1 LGTRIGLDPS
11 LYDPAMNPLPTDPA
25 TPDRTP
31 DVTLSVIIPVYNE
44 RATISTLIDKV
55 NRVQVPK
62 EIIVVDDGSRD
73 GTADIL
79 RQKLE
84 GQAVTLVHTSLVNL
98 GKGASIRFGLE
109 YVRGD
114 IVIIQDADLELDPED
129 YHRILAAFHRQR
141 ADVVYGSRF
150 LGRGYFHGFPEVRL
164 ANKLANLVL
173 AWTVRILWGVRI
185 TDEATSYKAFR
196 TSVIKSMD
204 LRCVGFEFCPEVT
217 AKVLNRGY
225 SIHEVPIRYHPR
237 TVAEGKKV
245 QWFDG
250 LKALYVLFKY
260 RFVARNE

>member
-1 LGTRIGLDPS
+1 
-11 LYDPAMNPLPTDPA
+11 MNPLSTHPA
-25 TPDRTP
+25 APEHPPETK
-31 DVTLSVIIPVYNE
+31 LSVIIPVYNE

-84 GQAVTLVHTSLVNL
+84 GHAVTLVHTSMVNL

-109 YVRGD
+109 YVHGD

-129 YHRILAAFHRQR
+129 YHRILAAFREQR
-141 ADVVYGSRF
+141 VDVVYGSRF
-150 LGRGYFHGFPEVRL
+150 LGRGYFRAFPGVAL
-164 ANKLANLVL
+164 GNKVANLVL
-173 AWTVRILWGVRI
+173 AWAVRLLWRVHI

-225 SIHEVPIRYHPR
+225 TIHEVPIRYQPR

-250 LKALYVLFKY
+250 VKALYVLLKY

>member
-1 LGTRIGLDPS
+1 MDPE
-11 LYDPAMNPLPTDPA
+11 APL
-25 TPDRTP
+25 
-31 DVTLSVIIPVYNE
+31 TLSVIIPVYNE
-44 RATISTLIDKV
+44 RATIGTLIDKV
-55 NRVQVPK
+55 NRVAVSK

-79 RQKLE
+79 KQKLA
-84 GQAVTLVHTSLVNL
+84 GHAVNLVHTSLVNL

-109 YVRGD
+109 FVRGD

-129 YHRILAAFHRQR
+129 YHRILAAFAGG

-150 LGRGYFHGFPEVRL
+150 LDRGYFRAFPAVRF
-164 ANKLANLVL
+164 ANKLANYLL
-173 AWTVRILWGVRI
+173 AWAVRLLWRVKI

-196 TSVIKSMD
+196 TSVIKSLD

-225 SIHEVPIRYHPR
+225 PIYEVPIQYHPR
-237 TVAEGKKV
+237 TIEEGKKV
-245 QWFDG
+245 RWFDG
-250 LKALYVLFKY
+250 VKALYVLLKY

>member
-1 LGTRIGLDPS
+1 MDLE
-11 LYDPAMNPLPTDPA
+11 APL
-25 TPDRTP
+25 
-31 DVTLSVIIPVYNE
+31 TLSVIIPVYNE
-44 RATISTLIDKV
+44 RATIGTLIDKV
-55 NRVQVPK
+55 NRVAVSK

-79 RQKLE
+79 KQKLA
-84 GQAVTLVHTSLVNL
+84 GHAVNLVHTSLVNL

-109 YVRGD
+109 FVRGD

-129 YHRILAAFHRQR
+129 YHRILAAFAGG

-150 LGRGYFHGFPEVRL
+150 LGRGYFRAFPEVRF
-164 ANKLANLVL
+164 ANKLANFLL
-173 AWTVRILWGVRI
+173 AWAVRLLWRVKI

-196 TSVIKSMD
+196 ASVIKSMD

-225 SIHEVPIRYHPR
+225 PITEVPIQYHPR
-237 TVAEGKKV
+237 TIEEGKKV
-245 QWFDG
+245 RWFDG
-250 LKALYVLFKY
+250 VKALYVLLKY